1 MKTGKTILLSAL
13 MASIALSAFAQDAG
27 TAAAPEAGAAQSSE
41 LGSLSFLEEVDSQ
54 AEMVPNARSSAEDF
68 VASKGWTIGFNPD
81 GRYVAVGSAGIIGS
95 PSDKNFQTSRRI
107 AFQKAMLE
115 AKTEIVKQFSLEISS
130 KLEYALTEPS
140 EFEREE
146 AKAAAAAV
154 EPSILDKLRTLAHK
168 KLDKELEKEGVTK
181 DEPLPEEEVKG
192 LLNTEDFKKITEQV
206 ARAQVGAL
214 VVSKIFEQDG
224 EIAVVAYYSDK
235 TKLLAGAING
245 TGACPKGKP
254 RKNGSIRDWVRGLK
268 VGTQLYP
275 AMGVQ
280 LTTDEDGNIV
290 ILSYGQASAKSASKT
305 SAKAAFAKA
314 TASAD
319 ADIRSFAGEAV
330 AFAQTDKE
338 MQSSKEFENGTFES
352 ETDTSMEQRIS
363 AVADKLKITGI
374 TTLRTWNFVDK
385 RSGTGVFGVV
395 RMWSVKSSAQANES
409 RESMAEAAKNRGGN
423 VSAKTAALAGR
434 DEGASPASKRE
445 EDPGKYKVESIESE
459 DF

>member
-1 MKTGKTILLSAL
+1 MKNGRSIIIAAL
-13 MASIALSAFAQDAG
+13 MASLALSAFAQDAG
-27 TAAAPEAGAAQSSE
+27 TAVAPEVASGE

-54 AEMVPNARSSAEDF
+54 AEMVANARSSAEEF
-68 VASKGWTIGFNPD
+68 VASKGWKIGFNAD
-81 GRYVAVGSAGIIGS
+81 GRYVAVGSSAIAGS

-146 AKAAAAAV
+146 AKKAAAAV
-154 EPSILDKLRTLAHK
+154 EPSILDKLQTLAHK

-181 DEPLPEEEVKG
+181 EALPEEEVKG
-192 LLNTEDFKKITEQV
+192 LLNTEDFKKVTEQV
-206 ARAQVGAL
+206 AKAQVGAL

-254 RKNGSIRDWVRGLK
+254 RKNGSIAEWVRGLK

-280 LTTDEDGNIV
+280 LTTDEDGNIA
-290 ILSYGQASAKSASKT
+290 ILSYGQATSKSMSKT

-330 AFAQTDKE
+330 AFAQVDKE
-338 MQSSKEFENGTFES
+338 MQSNREFENGTFES
-352 ETDTSMEQRIS
+352 ATDTAMDQRIS

-385 RSGTGVFGVV
+385 RSGTGVYGVV
-395 RMWSVKSSAQANES
+395 RMWSMKTSARANDA
-409 RESMAEAAKNRGGN
+409 RESMADAAKNRGGN
-423 VSAKTAALAGR
+423 VSAQKAAPANRDAGV
-434 DEGASPASKRE
+434 APSKNDAETR
-445 EDPGKYKVESIESE
+445 KYKVESIESE

>member
-1 MKTGKTILLSAL
+1 MKNGKSIIVAAL
-13 MASIALSAFAQDAG
+13 MASLALSAFAQDAG
-27 TAAAPEAGAAQSSE
+27 TAVSESGAASSE
-41 LGSLSFLEEVDSQ
+41 LGSLNFLEEVDSQ

-68 VASKGWTIGFNPD
+68 VVSKGWEIGFNAD
-81 GRYVAVGSAGIIGS
+81 GRYVAVGSSSIAGS

-146 AKAAAAAV
+146 AKKAAAAI
-154 EPSILDKLRTLAHK
+154 EPSILDKLRTLAHR

-181 DEPLPEEEVKG
+181 EALPEEEVKG
-192 LLNTEDFKKITEQV
+192 LLNTEDFKKVTEQV

-254 RKNGSIRDWVRGLK
+254 RKNGSIAEWVRGLK

-280 LTTDEDGNIV
+280 LTTDEDGNIA
-290 ILSYGQASAKSASKT
+290 ILSYGQATAKSTSKT

-314 TASAD
+314 TANAD

-330 AFAQTDKE
+330 AFAQIDKE
-338 MQSSKEFENGTFES
+338 MQSNKEFDNGTFES
-352 ETDTSMEQRIS
+352 ETDTSLNQRIS

-385 RSGTGVFGVV
+385 RSGTGVYGVV
-395 RMWSVKSSAQANES
+395 RMWSMKTSARANDA
-409 RESMAEAAKNRGGN
+409 RESMADAAKNRGGN
-423 VSAKTAALAGR
+423 VAARKAAPANRDAEASAPKNDAETR
-434 DEGASPASKRE
+434 
-445 EDPGKYKVESIESE
+445 KYKVESIESE